1 MIQTDLLELTM
12 EGCIEAALEAAD
24 ARNSD
29 FAALVGCQAR
39 PDQDGVAG
47 FRRQCDQFGELAD
60 RLRQWQLRLADGV
73 QGLDRSDKQ
82 ILLADLRLVLI
93 GVRIAAFDVGLYGR
107 GAQMTDTE
115 IADELGKYARLDS
128 QLRQSVIPQLKIDL
142 GVTDTQVL

>member
-1 MIQTDLLELTM
+1 MVHADIIEWTM
-12 EGCIEAALEAAD
+12 EGCLEVAMEAAD

-39 PDQDGVAG
+39 PDQVGVAG
-47 FRRQCDQFGELAD
+47 FRRQCTQFGELAG
-60 RLRQWQLRLADGV
+60 RLRRWQLRFVGDE
-73 QGLDRSDKQ
+73 QELDRGDKQ
-82 ILLADLRLVLI
+82 LLLADLRLVLI

-115 IADELGKYARLDS
+115 IADELGKYSRLDS